1 MTTVV
6 TAHSMSY
13 STAHEEALF
22 LSDKMAYELG
32 LTEAQYEA
40 VYRINLDYLMHISSH
55 RDLRGHWWEARNRH
69 LRQVLNRMQYGRYIG
84 ISYFHHPLTWHSGR
98 WVLPVRAHYAHG
110 RMLRHHPH
118 PTPPSH
124 TRQLRTG
131 MDGAFPALPSG
142 MEHLEL
148 ARRSECQF
156 RSIGICFLWQT
167 RPPWHGL
174 RA

>member
-1 MTTVV
+1 MIFLVLMMTTVV

-55 RDLRGHWWEARNRH
+55 RDLRGPWWEARNRH

-118 PTPPSH
+118 PTAPGH
-124 TRQLRTG
+124 H
-131 MDGAFPALPSG
+131 GAPGHHAAPGHHGAPGQHRAPGHGGHHHPHS
-142 MEHLEL
+142 
-148 ARRSECQF
+148 RR
-156 RSIGICFLWQT
+156 
-167 RPPWHGL
+167 
-174 RA
+174 